1 MFYEMNDCVIKYGG
15 RIYLGKTPVLNADQ
29 FYAMYPKLDEFLSG
43 KRKIDPTSLFESNM
57 YRRIMQISHEN
68 TSAPSI
74 YSI

>member
-15 RIYLGKTPVLNADQ
+15 KIYLGKTPVLNKDH
-29 FYAMYPKLDEFLSG
+29 FFAMYDNVDEYLTI
-43 KRKIDPTSLFESNM
+43 KQKVDPNNIFESNM

>member
-29 FYAMYPKLDEFLSG
+29 FYAMYPKLDEFLSVKG
-43 KRKIDPTSLFESNM
+43 KIDPTSLFESNM
-57 YRRIMQISHEN
+57 YRRIMDIN
-68 TSAPSI
+68 YKDLRAPSI